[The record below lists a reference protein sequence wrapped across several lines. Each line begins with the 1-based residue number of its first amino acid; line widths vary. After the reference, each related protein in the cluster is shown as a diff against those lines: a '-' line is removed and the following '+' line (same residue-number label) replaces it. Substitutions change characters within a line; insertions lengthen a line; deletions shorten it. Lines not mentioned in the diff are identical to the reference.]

1 MLLLLFLF
9 LLVCVCCVFGVL
21 VRQYCSCSLLFVRV
35 LWFPLIVVLE
45 KTKSRKTETKTM
57 IFVFFVFHCI
67 KKTHQGQGTD
77 LKPKTNHIT
86 QTTNKRQSTNNKDN
100 NTIKNKASAQPTRT
114 IIKKTNQQ
122 QGAHSNSKTKFK
134 NNEQTEW
141 PGASRNDCFIGQM
154 GMSCA
159 VSRMR
164 QLEASATRSR
174 TTNRKNEQQLL

>member
-21 VRQYCSCSLLFVRV
+21 VRQYCSCSLLCVRV
-35 LWFPLIVVLE
+35 LCFPLIVE
-45 KTKSRKTETKTM
+45 IIKNTKSRKTETKTM

-67 KKTHQGQGTD
+67 QKTHQGQGTN

-100 NTIKNKASAQPTRT
+100 NTIKNKASAQTTRT
-114 IIKKTNQQ
+114 IIKKTNQE

-134 NNEQTEW
+134 NNEQTE
-141 PGASRNDCFIGQM
+141 
-154 GMSCA
+154 
-159 VSRMR
+159 
-164 QLEASATRSR
+164 
-174 TTNRKNEQQLL
+174 